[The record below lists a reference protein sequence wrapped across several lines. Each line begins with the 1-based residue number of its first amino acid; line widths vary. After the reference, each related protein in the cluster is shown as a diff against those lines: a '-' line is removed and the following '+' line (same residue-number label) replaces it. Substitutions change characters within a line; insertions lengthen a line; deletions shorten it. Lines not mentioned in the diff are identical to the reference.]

1 MNNEKISNVLNAC
14 ECLSSALAVVYGEY
28 NTMMSYDMQIN
39 IATELTNL
47 TKMHKTFNDWWSP
60 EGE

>member
-1 MNNEKISNVLNAC
+1 MDNEKIFDVLNAC
-14 ECLSSALAVVYGEY
+14 EFLSSALAIVYGEY
-28 NTMMSYDMQIN
+28 NRMMSYDMQFE
-39 IATELTNL
+39 IATELANL